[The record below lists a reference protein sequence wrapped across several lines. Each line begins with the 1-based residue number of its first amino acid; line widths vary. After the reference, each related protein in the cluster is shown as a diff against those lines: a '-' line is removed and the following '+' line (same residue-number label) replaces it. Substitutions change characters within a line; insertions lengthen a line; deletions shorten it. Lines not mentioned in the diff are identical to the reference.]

1 MPDEPS
7 DNDQAWWMPPGRP
20 EPAERD
26 DLIGFGTARP
36 TRPIGPMSLRAWSR
50 RPYVL
55 AGVAVVA
62 LLGGAGAAL
71 ASTGSGSPAGSPSA
85 VAASPAPSPT
95 QQGRPGP
102 GGPGFRRFGAGAG
115 FGGLFGA
122 LHGQFVVAK
131 PGGGY
136 ETVDVQSGQVTAV
149 STTSITLKS
158 ADGFSKGYAVA
169 SSTVVDA
176 QRDGIGSV
184 KVGNQVTLLASVS
197 GSTATATSI
206 TDLTLLPR
214 GHAGFGFGRP
224 SSGGPGSGSGGPG
237 SGGSSAQAG

>member
-7 DNDQAWWMPPGRP
+7 DDDQAWWMPPGRP

-26 DLIGFGTARP
+26 DLVGFGPARP
-36 TRPIGPMSLRAWSR
+36 TRPIGPLTLRAWSR

-95 QQGRPGP
+95 QQGRPGPGAP

-158 ADGFSKGYAVA
+158 ADGFSKGYTVA
-169 SSTVVDA
+169 GATIVDA

-184 KVGNQVTLLASVS
+184 KAGNQVSVVATVS
-197 GSTATATSI
+197 GSTATATNVA
-206 TDLTLLPR
+206 DMTLMQGSR
-214 GHAGFGFGRP
+214 SHFGFGFRRP
-224 SSGGPGSGSGGPG
+224 PSAPSPAP
-237 SGGSSAQAG
+237 SAQTG

>member
-7 DNDQAWWMPPGRP
+7 DNDQTWWMPPSRP
-20 EPAERD
+20 APAEPD
-26 DLIGFGTARP
+26 DQIAFGAARP
-36 TRPIGPMSLRAWSR
+36 TRPIGPVSLRSWSR

-71 ASTGSGSPAGSPSA
+71 ASTGSGSPGGSPSS
-85 VAASPAPSPT
+85 VVASPAPSPAPSG
-95 QQGRPGP
+95 QPGP
-102 GGPGFRRFGAGAG
+102 GGPASHGFRRFGAGGFG

-122 LHGQFVVAK
+122 LHGQLVVPK
-131 PGGGY
+131 SGGGY
-136 ETVDVQSGQVTAV
+136 QTVDVQSGQVTAV

-158 ADGFSKGYAVA
+158 ADGYSKSYAVA
-169 SSTVVDA
+169 GSTIVDA

-184 KVGNQVTLLASVS
+184 KVGNQVTVLATVS

-206 TDLTLLPR
+206 TDVTLLPR
-214 GHAGFGFGRP
+214 GHGGFGYGRAKSG
-224 SSGGPGSGSGGPG
+224 SSGASG
-237 SGGSSAQAG
+237 AQTG

>member
-26 DLIGFGTARP
+26 DLIGFGPTRPTRP
-36 TRPIGPMSLRAWSR
+36 TRPIGPMSLRSWSR

-62 LLGGAGAAL
+62 LLGGAGAAV

-85 VAASPAPSPT
+85 VAASPAPSPA
-95 QQGRPGP
+95 QQGVPGP
-102 GGPGFRRFGAGAG
+102 GGPAGPGFRRLGPGAG

-122 LHGQFVVAK
+122 LHGQVVVAK

-136 ETVDVQSGQVTAV
+136 QTVDVQNGQVMAV

-158 ADGFSKGYAVA
+158 ADGFSKSYAVA
-169 SSTVVDA
+169 GSTIVDA

-184 KVGNQVTLLASVS
+184 RS
-197 GSTATATSI
+197 ATRS
-206 TDLTLLPR
+206 R
-214 GHAGFGFGRP
+214 CWRR
-224 SSGGPGSGSGGPG
+224 
-237 SGGSSAQAG
+237 